1 VIYLANPAETVLATV
16 VAQPAATDGA
26 AGQVVVIS
34 VPILIIGLI
43 FYLCKHRR
51 HKVTTAVLGFVAGV
65 LLAGTALGATL
76 AAGIAT
82 LIVNA
87 FTAISGLFTG

>member
-1 VIYLANPAETVLATV
+1 MVGKDRVLADPTLD
-16 VAQPAATDGA
+16 AEPGST
-26 AGQVVVIS
+26 AGQAVVIS

-51 HKVTTAVLGFVAGV
+51 HKVATAVLGFVAGV

-76 AAGIAT
+76 ANGIAT

-87 FTAISGLFTG
+87 ATAISGLFGQ